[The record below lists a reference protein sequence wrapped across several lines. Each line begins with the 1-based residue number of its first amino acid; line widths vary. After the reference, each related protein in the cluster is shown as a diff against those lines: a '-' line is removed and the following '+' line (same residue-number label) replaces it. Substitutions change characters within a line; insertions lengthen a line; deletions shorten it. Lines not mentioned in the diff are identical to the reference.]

1 MGVCVTH
8 IHEAI
13 LRRSKGFSPLGWC
26 VGIIGGNGFVRRS
39 LGVVS
44 VPPMVGRG
52 VMVLLWG
59 YVWA

>member
-1 MGVCVTH
+1 MGACVTH
-8 IHEAI
+8 IREAI

-26 VGIIGGNGFVRRS
+26 VGIVVGIGFFRRS

-52 VMVLLWG
+52 VVVLLWDC
-59 YVWA
+59 VWA

>member
-13 LRRSKGFSPLGWC
+13 LSRSKGFSPLGWC
-26 VGIIGGNGFVRRS
+26 VGIVGGIGFFRRS

-44 VPPMVGRG
+44 APPLVGRG
-52 VMVLLWG
+52 VVVLLWG
-59 YVWA
+59 CVWA